1 MVFVIPDNEPN
12 ITESPS
18 NSYDIKTCLDEFTER
33 SKTLIE
39 LMNEQYIPIDENQLK
54 TIITKKI
61 NNNVNKE
68 QNYVKQIISDFIY
81 VIQNDVLSVST
92 ILKKWEENVI
102 EMLFLD
108 LYIYQL
114 TSFKL
119 HEYDKTSKLYGQLKD
134 TIGFTEGFAIYEIKF
149 HYMYTK

>member
-1 MVFVIPDNEPN
+1 MVFVIPNNEPR
-12 ITESPS
+12 ITELPS
-18 NSYDIKTCLDEFTER
+18 NSYDKKIFLDEFTER
-33 SKTLIE
+33 SKTLIKS
-39 LMNEQYIPIDENQLK
+39 MNKQPSRIDEDQLK